1 MRSRHLFAL
10 PLALFLFC
18 SSALPINDLLA
29 KRIEKKLKKEVKAV
43 FDLEHFALNDSA
55 ITIPTGPFLLNQNM
69 KEILVDQELK
79 GYAFLGTAPS
89 KTDTFEY
96 LILFDP
102 SFTIKKASVLIYR
115 EDYGGEIAS
124 KRWLSQ
130 FVKEQNSASF
140 QFGNNISAISGAT
153 ISVQSMTASI
163 NHVFSALKHNEFS
176 KEN

>member
-1 MRSRHLFAL
+1 MRLARFFAL
-10 PLALFLFC
+10 PIGLLLLC

-43 FDLEHFALNDSA
+43 FALEHFALNDSA
-55 ITIPTGPFLLNQNM
+55 INIPTGPFLLNQNM
-69 KEILVDQELK
+69 KEITVDQELK

-102 SFTIKKASVLIYR
+102 SFTIKKAAVLIYR

-130 FVKEQNSASF
+130 FVKEQDSPSF
-140 QFGNNISAISGAT
+140 EFGNNISAISGAT
-153 ISVQSMTASI
+153 ISVQSMTASV
-163 NHVFSALKHNEFS
+163 NHVFASLKNKEFS